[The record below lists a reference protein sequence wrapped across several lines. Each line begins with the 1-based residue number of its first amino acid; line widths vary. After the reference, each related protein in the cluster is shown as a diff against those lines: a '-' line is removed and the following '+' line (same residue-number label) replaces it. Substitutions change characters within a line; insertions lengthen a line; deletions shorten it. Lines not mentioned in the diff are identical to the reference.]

1 MKKFILSVCA
11 ALMLFCGG
19 ASAKVS
25 TMKSNFDLGT
35 SSATYD
41 KGTGKFEWT
50 TLNNNM
56 MELFK
61 NLEGKVSKYK
71 YKHLKIKLSEANHGY
86 RLLIYK
92 RGAGSPSAVQYMTV
106 DDTSVNL
113 DLTTQ
118 LNLNADCTI
127 NDIDRICISG
137 ATDGTGSFTIKPTD
151 VTLSTDDIETLTVTT
166 TLDENSDVNAPFQ
179 WYKTTDSGAEALT
192 HTSGIS
198 NNFGKSEW
206 DAGVLFGYS
215 KDNDENHGY
224 INLNGYSVLRVNV
237 NKFVSGN
244 GNQFRLLAD
253 KDKAGKDRTV
263 TITMTGNETLVTP
276 FSLDRCTSLKNVLGQ
291 PSVQEITSIDFIGEY
306 QAVNKESRFDIAAS
320 KDSKVSYDRTFTKD
334 QPCTICLPFALT
346 ADELAKVGKAYSLS
360 SVNASKVNASKATF
374 TPAEAIEAYKPYL
387 LIPSASGKLLEEI
400 AAAKDITAVPTEA
413 KTSVSGGY
421 SFVGTLQAKE
431 SVKTKDTEVYGF
443 SAKDGKFVHA
453 SDKAS
458 IDAFRAYISVPTA
471 ALSTAASRS
480 IDIDFGGTTGINEIQ
495 NAQSSSAAATYDFAG
510 KRVGKNYKG
519 VVIRNG
525 KKMIQK

>member
-1 MKKFILSVCA
+1 MLPLCFSV
-11 ALMLFCGG
+11 GG

-206 DAGVLFGYS
+206 DANVLFGYS
-215 KDNDENHGY
+215 ANNEEINGY

-237 NKFVSGN
+237 NKFVSGK

-276 FSLDRCTSLKNVLGQ
+276 FSLDRCTSLKNVWGQ

-320 KDSKVSYDRTFTKD
+320 TGSKVSYDRNFTNG
-334 QPCTICLPFALT
+334 QACTICLPFALT
-346 ADELAKVGKAYSLS
+346 ADELAKVGKAYTLS
-360 SVNASKVNASKATF
+360 AVNGSTATATF
-374 TPAEAIEAYKPYL
+374 TPVQEIKAYTPYL
-387 LIPSASGKLLEEI
+387 LIPSADGKLLEEI
-400 AAAKDITAVPTEA
+400 AETKDITAVPADA
-413 KTSVSGGY
+413 KTSVSGSY

-431 SVKTKDTEVYGF
+431 SVKQEGMEIYGF

-458 IDAFRAYISVPTA
+458 IDAFRAYIAVPTS

-495 NAQSSSAAATYDFAG
+495 NAHSSSAAATYDVAG